1 MQNWNLCCSTIWLS
15 MHLRF
20 VLGFFFLNKRSPEHL
35 SYMPSAIRTLSLIQN
50 ACSYVRKVIC
60 VQLTKKKKIICHSTK
75 PSFRVEVK
83 EHVVRI
89 NCSQSFVTSLEGF
102 YFPGAWKTYIKQDIQ
117 MIRTARVQ
125 SINSFAS
132 RKIFILKQQCLLP

>member
-20 VLGFFFLNKRSPEHL
+20 VLGFFSSIKDPQNIFHICLVPSEHSVWYRML
-35 SYMPSAIRTLSLIQN
+35 VHMSGKLFVCNWQ
-50 ACSYVRKVIC
+50 
-60 VQLTKKKKIICHSTK
+60 KKKIICHSTK

-102 YFPGAWKTYIKQDIQ
+102 YFPGAWKTYIKQDTQ